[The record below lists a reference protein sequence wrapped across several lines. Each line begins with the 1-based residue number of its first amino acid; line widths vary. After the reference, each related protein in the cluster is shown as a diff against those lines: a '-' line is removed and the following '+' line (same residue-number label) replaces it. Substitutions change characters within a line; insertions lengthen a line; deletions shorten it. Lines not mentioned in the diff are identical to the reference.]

1 MPQPPSGQIPGIY
14 HRRIGDIT
22 VSVISDGY
30 LMGALSVLQN
40 IDEAEAQKMIVEAF
54 GPKEGRKTA
63 VNTFLIYSKGRLAL
77 VDTGCGTYMADTGG
91 KLLQNLELAGVKP
104 TDIDTILLTHMHPDH
119 SAGLSDRNSWKPF
132 FPNAEL
138 VFHDNELKH
147 WEDDGAMAK
156 GSEREQKLFFGA
168 TREQVAPYTK
178 QMRTFRDGEEV
189 FPGVVAMTA
198 HGHTPGHSMYNVQS
212 GNEQLL
218 IWGDIT
224 HVPDIQAPR
233 PEVTIAF
240 DTDPRQ
246 AEACR
251 RRLFD
256 MTASDRM
263 LVAGMHLH
271 FPACSH
277 VVREGDGYRV
287 IPEIWQQ

>member
-1 MPQPPSGQIPGIY
+1 MVYRYGLVLAGGQ
-14 HRRIGDIT
+14 D
-22 VSVISDGY
+22 
-30 LMGALSVLQN
+30 A
-40 IDEAEAQKMIVEAF
+40 
-54 GPKEGRKTA
+54 GPDQ
-63 VNTFLIYSKGRLAL
+63 
-77 VDTGCGTYMADTGG
+77 VDTMIGAAVTA
-91 KLLQNLELAGVKP
+91 
-104 TDIDTILLTHMHPDH
+104 
-119 SAGLSDRNSWKPF
+119 
-132 FPNAEL
+132 AERYYP
-138 VFHDNELKH
+138 
-147 WEDDGAMAK
+147 AM
-156 GSEREQKLFFGA
+156 
-168 TREQVAPYTK
+168 
-178 QMRTFRDGEEV
+178 
-189 FPGVVAMTA
+189 
-198 HGHTPGHSMYNVQS
+198 
-212 GNEQLL
+212 QLL

-251 RRLFD
+251 RRVFD